1 MNVLEHMM
9 HLYDEALDELMGAEK
24 YTKCMEKS
32 ESAEDKSMYRGLA
45 KQELEH
51 EMMICKSV
59 ANIINERSEP
69 MLRDV
74 WNHLRKH
81 LMNWRGDLEHRI
93 MESEK

>member
-9 HLYDEALDELMGAEK
+9 HLYDEALEELMGAEK

-51 EMMICKSV
+51 ESMLEKS
-59 ANIINERSEP
+59 ADRLFTAGSSDP
-69 MLRDV
+69 MHTV
-74 WNHLRKH
+74 WHHLKKH
-81 LMNWRGDLEHRI
+81 LHGWRAKIEMRMNET
-93 MESEK
+93 